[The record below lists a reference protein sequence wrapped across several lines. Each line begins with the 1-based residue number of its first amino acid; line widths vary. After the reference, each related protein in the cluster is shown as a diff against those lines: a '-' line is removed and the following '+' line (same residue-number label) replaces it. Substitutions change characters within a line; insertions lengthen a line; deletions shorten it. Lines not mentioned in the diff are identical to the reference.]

1 MEPENPNG
9 IHATGGE
16 APLSVHKRLARAL
29 GDVLFPPVCVNCHGL
44 VERGDSGAADA
55 LRHVCA
61 KCEAGIE
68 FVRAPCCPT
77 CGYPFYGEMEDAET
91 RVCEHCEG
99 LSPVFSEGRTA
110 VLFKG
115 APRALVHDLKYHGAL
130 FALHDIGM
138 LLKKS
143 PRALEIA
150 RDAVLVPVPLHPRKE
165 RQRGYNQARLIAE
178 HIAKNAGGARVEML
192 LRRVVDTVSQT
203 ALDRETRR
211 ANLKSAFA
219 PARGARKRINPALH
233 YVLVDDVF
241 TTGSTLN
248 ACARVLRRAG
258 CASIKILTF
267 AHG

>member
-1 MEPENPNG
+1 MSD
-9 IHATGGE
+9 I
-16 APLSVHKRLARAL
+16 V
-29 GDVLFPPVCVNCHGL
+29 FPPICVNCNGL
-44 VERGDSGAADA
+44 VERGGTGAPAPDA
-55 LRHVCA
+55 PRHVCE
-61 KCEAGIE
+61 KCAAGIE
-68 FVRAPCCPT
+68 FAREPCCPT
-77 CGYPFYGEMEDAET
+77 CGYPFFGEMEKGET

-99 LSPVFSEGRTA
+99 LSPVFTEGRTA

-115 APRALVHDLKYHGAL
+115 AARSLVHDLKYHGAV
-130 FALHDIGM
+130 FALHDIRL

-150 RDAVLVPVPLHPRKE
+150 RDAVLVPVPLYSRKE

-178 HIAKNAGGARVEML
+178 RIAELADGARVEML

-211 ANLKSAFA
+211 ANLRNAFA
-219 PARGARKRINPALH
+219 LARGARERIDPALR
-233 YVLVDDVF
+233 YVVVDDVF

-248 ACARVLRRAG
+248 SCARVLRRAG
-258 CASIKILTF
+258 CANINILTF

>member
-1 MEPENPNG
+1 MESV
-9 IHATGGE
+9 
-16 APLSVHKRLARAL
+16 APDISKQSAKPPHPARRIARAVS
-29 GDVLFPPVCVNCHGL
+29 DVLFPPICVNCNDL
-44 VERGDSGAADA
+44 VERNGAADA

-61 KCEAGIE
+61 RCEASIE
-68 FVRAPCCPT
+68 FAREPCCPT
-77 CGYPFYGEMEDAET
+77 CGYPFYGEVEEEGE

-99 LSPVFSEGRTA
+99 LAPVFSEGRTA

-115 APRALVHDLKYHGAL
+115 APRALIHDLKYHGAV
-130 FALHDIGM
+130 FALHDIEA

-178 HIAKNAGGARVEML
+178 RIAKIAGGIRIEML

-211 ANLKSAFA
+211 ANLKKAFA
-219 PARGARKRINPALH
+219 LTRGARINPALK

-258 CASIKILTF
+258 CANINILTF